1 MVLVQT
7 VQGAVHGDELPFV
20 LGAPLVAEL
29 GVFTGNWT
37 RQDQLVSQAMIT
49 FLANFAKDG

>member
-1 MVLVQT
+1 MLVQT